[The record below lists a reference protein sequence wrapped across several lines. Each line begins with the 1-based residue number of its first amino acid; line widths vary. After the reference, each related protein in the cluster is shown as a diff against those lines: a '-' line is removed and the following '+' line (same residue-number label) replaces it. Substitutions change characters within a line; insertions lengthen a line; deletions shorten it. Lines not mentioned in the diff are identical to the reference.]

1 MRIRLLL
8 GLLLVLAGLVW
19 IGQGIGLIGNSF
31 MSGDPAWAVIGVLT
45 LGIGMVLVAWGI
57 RRERS
62 AG

>member
-8 GLLLVLAGLVW
+8 GLLLVLVGLVW
-19 IGQGIGLIGNSF
+19 IGQGIGLIGGSF
-31 MSGDPAWAVIGVLT
+31 MSTDVTWAVIGALT
-45 LGIGMVLVAWGI
+45 LGMGMVLVAWGI

>member
-8 GLLLVLAGLVW
+8 GLLLVLVGLVW

-31 MSGDPAWAVIGVLT
+31 MSGDAAWAVIGVFT
-45 LGIGMVLVAWGI
+45 LGVGIVLVAWGI
-57 RRERS
+57 RGERS

>member
-8 GLLLVLAGLVW
+8 GLLLVLVGLIW
-19 IGQGIGLIGNSF
+19 IGQGIGLIGGSF
-31 MSGDPAWAVIGVLT
+31 MSGDVAWAVIGVLT

>member
-8 GLLLVLAGLVW
+8 GLLLVLVGLVW
-19 IGQGIGLIGNSF
+19 IGQGIGLIGSSF
-31 MSGDPAWAVIGVLT
+31 MSGDPAWAVIGLLT
-45 LGIGMVLVAWGI
+45 LGVGMVLVAWGI

>member
-8 GLLLVLAGLVW
+8 GLLLVLVGLVW
-19 IGQGIGLIGNSF
+19 IGQGIGLIGGSF
-31 MSGDPAWAVIGVLT
+31 MSDEVAWAVIGLLT
-45 LGIGMVLVAWGI
+45 LGIGMALVAWGI

>member
-8 GLLLVLAGLVW
+8 GLLLVLVGLVW
-19 IGQGIGLIGNSF
+19 IGQGMGLIGGSF
-31 MSGDPAWAVIGVLT
+31 MSSDVAWAVIGVLT
-45 LGIGMVLVAWGI
+45 LAVGMVLVAWGI

>member
-8 GLLLVLAGLVW
+8 GLLLVLVGLVW

-31 MSGDPAWAVIGVLT
+31 MSGDPAWAVIGLFT

-57 RRERS
+57 RGERS

>member
-31 MSGDPAWAVIGVLT
+31 MSGDPAWAVIGLLT
-45 LGIGMVLVAWGI
+45 LGIGMVLVARGI

>member
-19 IGQGIGLIGNSF
+19 IGQGIGLIGGSF
-31 MSGDPAWAVIGVLT
+31 MSSEPAWAVIGVLT